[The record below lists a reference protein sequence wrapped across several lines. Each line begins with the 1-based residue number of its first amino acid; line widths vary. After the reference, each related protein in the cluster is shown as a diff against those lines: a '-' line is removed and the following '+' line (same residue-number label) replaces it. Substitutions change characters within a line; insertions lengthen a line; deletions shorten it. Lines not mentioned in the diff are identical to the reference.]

1 MNDLLESRTEA
12 AKSSEGRSASPILE
26 MVSRIVREQPT
37 RADRLIDVGCG
48 HGDLFAALRGA
59 FGTYVGCDLVRYE
72 RFPTDPVVEFKLSDL
87 NGAIPVDTS
96 SADLVVSVETIE
108 HLENPRAFLRELTRI
123 ARPSGM
129 IVVTTPNQLSF
140 LSKLSL
146 VLKNRFAA
154 FHDVH
159 YPAHIVALLE
169 SDLLRIAN
177 EAGLVGARI
186 VYSDQGRIP
195 GTPRSWPRAL
205 KGRAFSDNL
214 ALVGRKLG

>member
-1 MNDLLESRTEA
+1 MNDLLETRTAA
-12 AKSSEGRSASPILE
+12 AKRSEGRSDSPILE
-26 MVSRIVREQPT
+26 MVSRIVRAQAV
-37 RADRLIDVGCG
+37 RAELLIDVGCG

-59 FGTYVGCDLVRYE
+59 FTAYVGCDLVRYE
-72 RFPTDPVVEFKLSDL
+72 GFPTDPTAEFRLADL
-87 NGAIPVDTS
+87 NGAIPVETS
-96 SADLVVSVETIE
+96 SADLAVSVETIE

-123 ARPSGM
+123 ARPGGT
-129 IVVTTPNQLSF
+129 IIVTTPNQLSF

-154 FHDVH
+154 FQDVH

-195 GTPRSWPRAL
+195 GTARHWPSPL
-205 KGRAFSDNL
+205 KGRTFSDNL
-214 ALVGRKLG
+214 GLVARKPG